1 MTHSTTQYS
10 STQSAI
16 LDVAQELVQTRGYNA
31 FSFRD
36 VAERVGIR
44 AASIHHHYR
53 TKPDLGAAML
63 IRYRAGFCRSLAD
76 IREKHSEYDE
86 ALHAFSELFASTI
99 GEGRMCL
106 AGTLAVE
113 FETLAPEMQD
123 EVRGFFRDAE
133 AWLGELFTAAHSV
146 GRLRRCESPEA
157 LAATFLATV
166 EGVMMCA
173 RALGD
178 EGRLWTAVDQFKR
191 QIEREC

>member
-1 MTHSTTQYS
+1 M
-10 STQSAI
+10 
-16 LDVAQELVQTRGYNA
+16 AQELVQTRGYNA

-44 AASIHHHYR
+44 SASIHHHYR
-53 TKPDLGAAML
+53 TKGDLGVAML
-63 IRYRAGFCRSLAD
+63 ARYRASFNASLQEID
-76 IREKHSEYDE
+76 ESQLEYDE
-86 ALHAFSELFASTI
+86 ALHAFAELFACTM

-113 FETLAPEMQD
+113 FETLAPEMQP
-123 EVRGFFRDAE
+123 EVRGFFGDAE
-133 AWLGELFTAAHSV
+133 AWLETLFGSAQQV
-146 GRLRRCESPEA
+146 GRLSRCESPAA
-157 LAATFLATV
+157 LAASFLATV

-178 EGRLWTAVDQFKR
+178 NGRLWTAVDQFKR